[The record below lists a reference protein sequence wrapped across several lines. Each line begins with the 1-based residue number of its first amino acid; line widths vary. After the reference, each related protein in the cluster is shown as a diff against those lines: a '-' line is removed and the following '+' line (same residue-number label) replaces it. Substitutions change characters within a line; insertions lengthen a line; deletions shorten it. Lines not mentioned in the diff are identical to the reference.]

1 MANSVSVE
9 VSPGELIDKI
19 TILEIKAARI
29 GDPAKLDNIHYELG
43 KLTAVRDDDLP
54 ASAALGRL
62 TSDLRAIN
70 ARLWDIEDEIR
81 DCERH
86 GQFARLTAELKQVNE
101 RLWEIEDDI
110 RECERDKDFGDKFV
124 ELARGV
130 YANND
135 KRSRLKRDIN
145 KLLGSRLI
153 EEKSYAAY

>member
-1 MANSVSVE
+1 MTSSVSVE

-19 TILEIKAARI
+19 TILEIRIERIDDADKLGNVRAEWETLSASRDAAI
-29 GDPAKLDNIHYELG
+29 EPSEEL
-43 KLTAVRDDDLP
+43 
-54 ASAALGRL
+54 
-62 TSDLRAIN
+62 
-70 ARLWDIEDEIR
+70 E
-81 DCERH
+81 
-86 GQFARLTAELKQVNE
+86 RLTADLKQVNE

-130 YANND
+130 YRNND
-135 KRSRLKRDIN
+135 KRSRLKGDIN